1 MGKFIKVI
9 KTGIDVS
16 KVTEQ
21 LRKNPSDWNH
31 QKKEEGVRS
40 LVNEHGF
47 DDLPISN
54 LQLTIGAVKKK
65 KDFVG
70 NSELSVNTPA
80 YKRHTEIFKLIKKE
94 FGDKDVYRCG
104 FLALPVD
111 EYVGAH
117 IDECTY
123 YKTKDRYHLSIKGE
137 YQYFTGGE
145 IIKVKPGTLFWFNNK
160 QPHGAVNIADETR
173 ITFVFDISHSSTNP
187 QHSIE

>member
-21 LRKNPSDWNH
+21 LRKNPADWNH
-31 QKKEEGVRS
+31 QKKQEGVRS
-40 LVNEHGF
+40 LVDEHGF

-80 YKRHTEIFKLIKKE
+80 YKRHTEIIKLIKEE
-94 FGDKDVYRCG
+94 FGNKEIYRCG

-117 IDECTY
+117 IDEGTY
-123 YKTKDRYHLSIKGE
+123 YKTKDRYHLSIMGE
-137 YQYFTGGE
+137 YQYFTGRDS
-145 IIKVKPGTLFWFNNK
+145 IIVKPGTLFWFNNK
-160 QPHGAVNIADETR
+160 QPHGAVNTADETR
-173 ITFVFDISHSSTNP
+173 ITFVFDVYHSPTNP
-187 QHSIE
+187 HHRVE

>member
-80 YKRHTEIFKLIKKE
+80 YKRHTEIIKLIKEE
-94 FGDKDVYRCG
+94 FGNKEIYRCG

-117 IDECTY
+117 IDEGTY

-160 QPHGAVNIADETR
+160 MPHGAVNTSDETR
-173 ITFVFDISHSSTNP
+173 ITFVFDVRHSSTNP
-187 QHSIE
+187 HHGID

>member
-1 MGKFIKVI
+1 MAKFIKVI

-21 LRKNPSDWNH
+21 LRRNPGDWDH
-31 QKKEEGVRS
+31 QKKFEGVRS
-40 LVNEHGF
+40 LVDEHGF

-70 NSELSVNTPA
+70 DSELSVNTPA
-80 YKRHTEIFKLIKKE
+80 YKRHTEIFKLIKEE
-94 FGDKDVYRCG
+94 FGDKEIYRCG

-117 IDECTY
+117 IDEGTY
-123 YKTKDRYHLSIKGE
+123 YKTKDRYHLSIMGE
-137 YQYFTGGE
+137 YQYFTGCDT
-145 IIKVKPGTLFWFNNK
+145 IIVKPGTLFWFNNK
-160 QPHGAVNIADETR
+160 QPHGAVNVADETR
-173 ITFVFDISHSSTNP
+173 ITFVFDVAHSSTNP
-187 QHSIE
+187 HHEID

>member
-21 LRKNPSDWNH
+21 LRKNPGDWNH

-40 LVNEHGF
+40 LVDEHGF

-54 LQLTIGAVKKK
+54 LQLTIGAVQKKE
-65 KDFVG
+65 DFVG
-70 NSELSVNTPA
+70 DSELSVNTPA
-80 YKRHTEIFKLIKKE
+80 YKRHNEIFKLIKEE
-94 FGDKDVYRCG
+94 FGDKEIYRCG
-104 FLALPVD
+104 FLALPID

-123 YKTKDRYHLSIKGE
+123 YKTKDRYHLSIVGE
-137 YQYFTGGE
+137 YQYFTGRDS
-145 IIKVKPGTLFWFNNK
+145 IIVKPGTLFWFNNK
-160 QPHGAVNIADETR
+160 QPHGAVNVADETR
-173 ITFVFDISHSSTNP
+173 ITFVFDVSHSPTNP
-187 QHSIE
+187 HHRVE

>member
-21 LRKNPSDWNH
+21 LRKNPGDWDH

-40 LVNEHGF
+40 LVDEYGF

-54 LQLTIGAVKKK
+54 LQLTIGAVQKKE
-65 KDFVG
+65 DFVG
-70 NSELSVNTPA
+70 DSELSVNTPE
-80 YKRHTEIFKLIKKE
+80 YKRHNQIFKLIKEE
-94 FGDKDVYRCG
+94 FGNKEIYRCG

-117 IDECTY
+117 IDEGTY
-123 YKTKDRYHLSIKGE
+123 YQTKDRYHLSIVGE
-137 YQYFTGGE
+137 YQYFTGRDS
-145 IIKVKPGTLFWFNNK
+145 IIIKPGTLFWFNNK
-160 QPHGAVNIADETR
+160 QPHGAVNVADETR
-173 ITFVFDISHSSTNP
+173 ITFVFDVSHSPTNP
-187 QHSIE
+187 HHRVE